1 MRVKGFFVGKVAGE
15 VRQITTGKQPMTAFL
30 LESQGP
36 KDKFPNRLK
45 VIGYTDRM
53 PAVSAGQIV
62 GVTGEVSAEAYLSK
76 TDNQPKAVLKL
87 WAESTE
93 PYGATAEASKIT
105 EADIPKSGGT
115 SDDDNSIP
123 F

>member
-15 VRQITTGKQPMTAFL
+15 VKQITTGKQPMTAFL
-30 LESQGP
+30 LESQGQ

-53 PAVSAGQIV
+53 ASVSSGQIV
-62 GVTGEVSAEAYLSK
+62 AVSGDVSAEAYLGK
-76 TDNQPKAVLKL
+76 ADNQPKAVLKL

-93 PYGATAEASKIT
+93 PYGPSADAPKIT
-105 EADIPKSGGT
+105 EADIPKSGVT
-115 SDDDNSIP
+115 TDDDNSIP